1 MRLPENPAA
10 LKLLCAATGKNT
22 ESGLT
27 LLELMVAIAIIG
39 ILAAIATPNYLSY
52 LQRARY
58 TVAVSDIR
66 NISQAADEFAIK
78 SGRYPDDL
86 AEIGMANLM
95 DPWGN
100 PYQYLNVANEKGKGK
115 LRKDRSLVP
124 VNSDYDLY
132 SMGADGKSVPPFTAK
147 DSLDDIVRANNG
159 SYLGYAV
166 DY

>member
-1 MRLPENPAA
+1 MPSPEHPTAPST
-10 LKLLCAATGKNT
+10 LIAATGKNT

-39 ILAAIATPNYLSY
+39 ILAAIAIPNYLSY

-58 TVAVSDIR
+58 TVAVGDIR

-78 SGRYPDDL
+78 NSRYPDDL

-100 PYQYLNVANEKGKGK
+100 SYQYLNVANEKGKGN

-132 SMGADGKSVPPFTAK
+132 SMGADGKSVPAFTAK

-159 SYLGYAV
+159 SYLGYAAE
-166 DY
+166 Y

>member
-1 MRLPENPAA
+1 MIQDVEDCLVTVS
-10 LKLLCAATGKNT
+10 KKYT

-39 ILAAIATPNYLSY
+39 ILAAIAVPNYLSY

-58 TVAVSDIR
+58 TVAVSDIK
-66 NISQAADEFAIK
+66 NISLAADEFAAK
-78 SGRYPDDL
+78 NGRYPDDL
-86 AEIGMANLM
+86 TEIGMASLL

-100 PYQYLNVANEKGKGK
+100 PYQYLCVASAKGKGS

-147 DSLDDIVRANNG
+147 ASHDDIVRANNG
-159 SYLGYAV
+159 AYLGYAE